1 METPILKPIG
11 TPVDQLDTPS
21 LILDLSVLER
31 NIEYMHS
38 FFRDKNVTLRPNV
51 STHLCPAIA
60 HKQVAAGETSGGIC
74 VTTVGQAEIF
84 AESGFTDVFLTTV
97 TVTPIKIVRLCALA
111 LSAKITIVADN
122 IHAIRGISEIASS
135 KNVKLDVVVE
145 INSGLDICG
154 VEPGYPALELAK
166 VIHESPSLNF
176 AGLMT
181 DHGLSNHMDTSG
193 LIDEIHRRIG
203 AVIET
208 KNIIE
213 NDGLFVDKVSV
224 GGTVGF
230 DVVSEIED
238 VTEVRAGS
246 YALLDGT
253 YSTFEPQFA
262 VAARVM
268 TTVTSLPEA
277 GIIITDG
284 GGKSIGSEW
293 GNPSVDNLTD
303 VAVQGLSAEHVNLR
317 RSLDVVDVPS
327 IGSKVWFTPSDMRT
341 CSNLHDYF
349 FGVRDGILETVW
361 NISARGRY
369 R

>member
-11 TPVDQLDTPS
+11 TPVEQLDTPS

-38 FFRDKNVTLRPNV
+38 LFRDKNATLRPNV

-60 HKQVAAGETSGGIC
+60 HKQVAAGGTSGGIC
-74 VTTVGQAEIF
+74 VTTVGQAEVF
-84 AESGFTDVFLTTV
+84 AESGFTDIFLTTV
-97 TVTPIKIVRLCALA
+97 TVTPLKIIRLCALA
-111 LSAKITIVADN
+111 LSANITIAADN
-122 IHAIRGISEIASS
+122 IHAIGSISSIASS

-145 INSGLDICG
+145 INTGLGMCG
-154 VEPGYPALELAK
+154 VEPGHPALELAK

-181 DHGLSNHMDTSG
+181 DDGLLNQVDTNNLSDG
-193 LIDEIHRRIG
+193 IHERIY

-213 NDGLFVDKVSV
+213 NDGLTVDRVSV
-224 GGTVGF
+224 GGTAEY
-230 DVVSEIED
+230 DVVSGIDE

-246 YALLDGT
+246 YALSDGAH
-253 YSTFEPQFA
+253 SRLAPQFG
-262 VAARVM
+262 VAARVI
-268 TTVTSLPEA
+268 TTVTSLPETE
-277 GIIITDG
+277 IIITDG
-284 GGKSIGSEW
+284 GGKSIGAEW
-293 GNPSVDNLTD
+293 GNPSVDNLAE
-303 VAVQGLSAEHVNLR
+303 VIVQGLSAEHVNLR
-317 RSLDVVDVPS
+317 RIADSVDAPS
-327 IGSKVWFTPSDMRT
+327 IGSKVWFTPADIGT

-349 FGVRDGILETVW
+349 FGVRGGVLESVW